1 MINICFVCLGNIC
14 RSPMAEFICK
24 SKIKDLGLTDKIYVS
39 SLGISDE
46 EVGHDMYP
54 PAQKK
59 LKEKGIAFEHR
70 RARQL
75 QKDDYFK
82 YDYFV
87 CMEDIYVKR
96 INMVFNDKEGKVI
109 TLLPYDIDD
118 PWYTDDFETT
128 YNDINKG
135 VDELL
140 NKIIVEY
147 NL

>member
-24 SKIKDLGLTDKIYVS
+24 NKIKSLGLTDKIFVS

-46 EVGHDMYP
+46 EIGHDMYP
-54 PAQKK
+54 PAQEK
-59 LKEKGIAFEHR
+59 LKEKGIPFEHR
-70 RARQL
+70 MARQL
-75 QKDDYFK
+75 QKDDYSK

-87 CMEDIYVKR
+87 CMEDKYVEGIK
-96 INMVFNDKEGKVI
+96 IVFDDKESKVF

-140 NKIIVEY
+140 KKIISEY

>member
-59 LKEKGIAFEHR
+59 LKEKGIAFDHR

-118 PWYTDDFETT
+118 PWYTYDFETT

-140 NKIIVEY
+140 KKIIAEY

>member
-59 LKEKGIAFEHR
+59 LKEKGIAFDHR
-70 RARQL
+70 RAR
-75 QKDDYFK
+75 
-82 YDYFV
+82 
-87 CMEDIYVKR
+87 
-96 INMVFNDKEGKVI
+96 
-109 TLLPYDIDD
+109 
-118 PWYTDDFETT
+118 
-128 YNDINKG
+128 
-135 VDELL
+135 
-140 NKIIVEY
+140 
-147 NL
+147 

>member
-24 SKIKDLGLTDKIYVS
+24 NKIKSLGLTDKIFVS

-46 EVGHDMYP
+46 EIGHDMYP
-54 PAQKK
+54 PAQEK
-59 LKEKGIAFEHR
+59 LKEKGIPFEHR
-70 RARQL
+70 EACQL
-75 QKDDYFK
+75 QKDDYSK

-87 CMEDIYVKR
+87 CMEDKYVEGIK
-96 INMVFNDKEGKVI
+96 IVFDDKESKVF

-140 NKIIVEY
+140 KKIISEY

>member
-24 SKIKDLGLTDKIYVS
+24 EKVKSLGLSDKIFVS

-46 EVGHDMYP
+46 EIGHDIYP
-54 PAQKK
+54 PAQEK
-59 LKEKGIAFEHR
+59 LKEKGIPFEHR
-70 RARQL
+70 KACQL
-75 QKDDYFK
+75 QKDDYYK

-87 CMEDIYVKR
+87 CMEEIYKKR
-96 INMVFNDKEGKVI
+96 INVVFNDKDSKVI

-135 VDELL
+135 VDLLL
-140 NKIIVEY
+140 NKIILEY
-147 NL
+147 NS